1 MDILLKNAQIITLND
16 NDDVIPEGSIGI
28 RDGRIDYTGEANR
41 CLEAEYSKVIDCRG
55 RTVMPGFVNAHN
67 HLAMTMF
74 RNYAD
79 DMKLMDWLFTKIF
92 PMEDKLTDESVY
104 WGSLLA
110 MVEMIKSGTTT
121 FADMYFFMEST
132 ARAVSESGMR
142 AVLSR
147 GLQGE
152 SGEEELDYRLRENDE
167 LFRKY
172 HNSHNG
178 RIKVMLAPH
187 SVYTCSEA
195 YLRKVAAKSLEQ
207 GIPVQIHLSESK
219 EEVKTCVEKFGR
231 SPVKYLEDLGLL
243 NDRTVAAHCVAV
255 DDADMDI
262 LASRKVNVV
271 HNPGSNMKL
280 ASGAAPVFKM
290 LSRGINVC
298 LGTDGASSNN
308 NLDMLEEMRLA
319 AYLQKILAD
328 DPTVLPADTVMRMAT
343 SRGARALGFEGLGS
357 IETGKAADMIVL
369 NTEKA
374 HYYPKYNIKSAIVYS
389 GNSADVETVII
400 DGSLIME
407 NGHLVT
413 LDEERI
419 LYEAQK
425 CALKLC
431 TSGKDVRHEET

>member
-1 MDILLKNAQIITLND
+1 MDILLKNAQIVTLND
-16 NDDVIPEGSIGI
+16 NDDIIREGSIGI
-28 RDGRIDYTGEANR
+28 RDNRIDFIGEGNG
-41 CLEAEYSKVIDCRG
+41 CIEAEYSKVIDCRG

-92 PMEDKLTDESVY
+92 PLEDKQTDESVY

-152 SGEEELDYRLRENDE
+152 SGEEEPDYRLKESDE
-167 LFRKY
+167 LFRKF
-172 HNSHNG
+172 HNSCDG

-195 YLRKVAAKSLEQ
+195 YLKKVAAKSLEQ
-207 GIPVQIHLSESK
+207 GMPVQIHLSESK
-219 EEVKTCVEKFGR
+219 EEVSTCIEKFGR
-231 SPVKYLEDLGLL
+231 SPVKYLDDLGLL

-255 DDADMDI
+255 DDDDIGI
-262 LASRKVNVV
+262 LASRRVNVV

-280 ASGAAPVFKM
+280 ASGIAPVAKM
-290 LSRGINVC
+290 LEKGINVC

-319 AYLQKILAD
+319 AYLQKVHTN
-328 DPTVLPADTVMRMAT
+328 DPTALPAEAVIRMAT
-343 SRGARALGFEGLGS
+343 LKGAKALGFENLGS
-357 IETGKAADMIVL
+357 IEEGKTADLIVL
-369 NTEKA
+369 NTERA

-400 DGSLIME
+400 DGNLVME
-407 NGHLVT
+407 SGHLVT

-419 LYEAQK
+419 LYKAQK
-425 CALKLC
+425 WASKL
-431 TSGKDVRHEET
+431 TGQ

>member
-1 MDILLKNAQIITLND
+1 MDILLKNAQIITLNKD
-16 NDDVIPEGSIGI
+16 DDVIPEGSIGI
-28 RDGRIDYTGEANR
+28 RDNKIDYIGDGMDG
-41 CLEAEYSKVIDCRG
+41 LEAGYSKVIDCKG
-55 RTVMPGFVNAHN
+55 RTVMPGFANAHN

-92 PMEDKLTDESVY
+92 PLEDKLTEDAVY

-110 MVEMIKSGTTT
+110 MVEMIKGGTTA
-121 FADMYFFMEST
+121 FSDMYFFMEST

-152 SGEEELDYRLRENDE
+152 SGEEELDYRLKENIE
-167 LFRKY
+167 LFEKY
-172 HNSHNG
+172 HNSHKG
-178 RIKVMLAPH
+178 RIKVMLGPH
-187 SVYTCSEA
+187 SIYTCSEA
-195 YLRKVAAKSLEQ
+195 YLRKVAVKSREQ
-207 GIPVQIHLSESK
+207 GISVQIHLSETK
-219 EEVKTCVEKFGR
+219 GEVRNCIEKFGR

-243 NDRTVAAHCVAV
+243 NDKTVAAHCVAV
-255 DDADMDI
+255 DDADIEI
-262 LASRKVNVV
+262 LASHEVNVV

-280 ASGAAPVFKM
+280 ASGTAPVAKM
-290 LSRGINVC
+290 LSKGINVC

-319 AYLQKILAD
+319 AYMQKILTD
-328 DPTVLPADTVMRMAT
+328 DPTALPVDEVMRMAT
-343 SRGARALGFEGLGS
+343 SGGARALGFENVGS
-357 IETGKAADMIVL
+357 LETGKAADIIVL

-389 GNSADVETVII
+389 GNSADIETVII
-400 DGSLIME
+400 DGNLVME
-407 NGHLVT
+407 GGHLIT

-419 LYEAQK
+419 LYKAQK
-425 CALKLC
+425 WASKL
-431 TSGKDVRHEET
+431 T

>member
-1 MDILLKNAQIITLND
+1 MDILLKNAQIITLNEKD
-16 NDDVIPEGSIGI
+16 EIVQEGSIGI
-28 RDGRIDYTGEANR
+28 RDNKIDYIGESEHS
-41 CLEAEYSKVIDCRG
+41 LEAGYSKVIDCKG

-92 PMEDKLTDESVY
+92 PLEDKLTDEAVY

-110 MVEMIKSGTTT
+110 MVEMIKGGTTT
-121 FADMYFFMEST
+121 FTDMYFFMEST
-132 ARAVSESGMR
+132 ARAASESGMR

-152 SGEEELDYRLRENDE
+152 SGDEDFDYRLKENME
-167 LFRKY
+167 LFEKY
-172 HNSHNG
+172 HNSLNG
-178 RIKVMLAPH
+178 RIKVMLGPH

-195 YLRKVAAKSLEQ
+195 YLRKVTGKSQEL
-207 GIPVQIHLSESK
+207 GMPVQIHLSETK
-219 EEVKTCVEKFGR
+219 EEVKTCIDKHGS
-231 SPVKYLEDLGLL
+231 SPVRYLENLGLL

-255 DDADMDI
+255 DDADLEI
-262 LASRKVNVV
+262 LAARKVNVV

-280 ASGAAPVFKM
+280 ASGIAPVVRM
-290 LSRGINVC
+290 LEKGINVC

-308 NLDMLEEMRLA
+308 NLDMLEEMRMA
-319 AYLQKILAD
+319 TYLQKAFTD
-328 DPTVLPADTVMRMAT
+328 DPTALPVNEVMRMAT
-343 SRGARALGFEGLGS
+343 ARGARALGFENVGS
-357 IETGKAADMIVL
+357 LEVGKAADLIVL

-400 DGSLIME
+400 DGSLVME
-407 NGHLVT
+407 GGHLIT

-419 LYEAQK
+419 LYKAQK
-425 CALKLC
+425 WASKL
-431 TSGKDVRHEET
+431 TEQ